1 VYIEGGHD
9 WSSQTTLNTLPLA
22 ARIYYP
28 FHPFANQTFKV
39 VQRSGGKHNHL
50 VLERSLGVTIAV
62 PLWMVKSEAS
72 EICIG
77 SIVEPPHSILLEI
90 IDLLAANCFALVTPT
105 DVLEHLD
112 ATTEP

>member
-1 VYIEGGHD
+1 MIAHD
-9 WSSQTTLNTLPLA
+9 CSSRTTLNTLPLA

-39 VQRSGGKHNHL
+39 FHRSGGKHNHL
-50 VLERSLGVTIAV
+50 ILDLSPGVTLAV
-62 PLWMVKSEAS
+62 PLWMLKQEAS

-77 SIVEPPHSILLEI
+77 SIVEPPHTILLEI
-90 IDLLAANCFALVTPT
+90 VDLLGAYCFALVNPI

-112 ATTEP
+112 GTTEP

>member
-1 VYIEGGHD
+1 
-9 WSSQTTLNTLPLA
+9 LPLA

-50 VLERSLGVTIAV
+50 VLERSPGVTLAV
-62 PLWMVKSEAS
+62 PLWMVKPEAS

-77 SIVEPPHSILLEI
+77 SIVEPPHTILLEI
-90 IDLLAANCFALVTPT
+90 IDLLAANCFALVTPI